1 MSELQKANL
10 RILYLEDDLVDR
22 DLVRQ
27 TLKADGVSAEFL
39 FCLNEAQFRAG
50 LKEPKFDIILSDFT
64 LPTFDGMA
72 ALVLARKAH
81 PEIPFIFFSGTIGD
95 EKAVETLKSGATDY
109 VLKGQLNRLSGAIN
123 RALREASQIRER
135 KHAEQRLLESEEK
148 LRQAQKMEAIGQLA
162 GGVAHDFSNLLCV
175 IRGNTE
181 LVLMDPEQLNAEAR
195 ECLKAVAA
203 ASERAASLTQ
213 QLLAFGRKQVM
224 QSRAVNLNE
233 VIGNLTKMLVRVIAE
248 SIRLQRNYA
257 NRSAV
262 VQADVGMIEQVII
275 NLVVNARDAMPK
287 GGDLTISTER
297 VAFDERQAM
306 EGSERRPGEFICL
319 SVQDTGT
326 GIAPEH
332 MQRLFEPFFTTKEAG
347 KGTGLGLATVYGI
360 VKQHQG
366 WVEVTSQVGT
376 GTTFKVFLPAI
387 GEGEKGVA
395 AKPVETKVRGGSET
409 ILLVEDDEQ
418 VRLLSARVLENAGYQ
433 VLQATSGKA
442 ALDVWRENASK
453 VELLLTDLI
462 MPDGLT
468 GHELAEQLSKNKP
481 DLKVI
486 LASGYGR
493 EVAGKDTA
501 FFVRRKMA
509 FLPKPYTVRALLQT
523 VRQSLDGEETLK
535 T

>member
-1 MSELQKANL
+1 MSELPKANL

-27 TLKADGVSAEFL
+27 TLNADGISAEFL
-39 FCLNEAQFRAG
+39 FCLNEAQFQAG
-50 LKEPKFDIILSDFT
+50 LKETKFDIILSDFS
-64 LPTFDGMA
+64 LPAFDGMA
-72 ALVLARKAH
+72 ALALARKAH
-81 PEIPFIFFSGTIGD
+81 PDIPFIFFSGTIGD
-95 EKAVETLKSGATDY
+95 ERAVETLKSGATDY
-109 VLKGQLNRLSGAIN
+109 VLKGQLNRLSGAIR
-123 RALREASQIRER
+123 RALREATLIRER

-181 LVLMDPEQLNAEAR
+181 LVLMDAEQLNAEAR
-195 ECLKAVAA
+195 ECLKQVAA

-332 MQRLFEPFFTTKEAG
+332 MQRLFEPFFTTKE
-347 KGTGLGLATVYGI
+347 
-360 VKQHQG
+360 
-366 WVEVTSQVGT
+366 
-376 GTTFKVFLPAI
+376 
-387 GEGEKGVA
+387 
-395 AKPVETKVRGGSET
+395 
-409 ILLVEDDEQ
+409 
-418 VRLLSARVLENAGYQ
+418 
-433 VLQATSGKA
+433 
-442 ALDVWRENASK
+442 
-453 VELLLTDLI
+453 
-462 MPDGLT
+462 
-468 GHELAEQLSKNKP
+468 
-481 DLKVI
+481 
-486 LASGYGR
+486 
-493 EVAGKDTA
+493 
-501 FFVRRKMA
+501 
-509 FLPKPYTVRALLQT
+509 
-523 VRQSLDGEETLK
+523 
-535 T
+535 